1 MQKTDDAA
9 PATKGDLESLW
20 IRIDKRFTRMDQQF
34 DQVDQKFE
42 QVDKRFA
49 EMNDQ
54 FDDAKL
60 HFGIVAEAMLQDFN
74 GAFGDR
80 QSQNTD
86 EIKGVKARVSAIE
99 RRLRFSGR

>member
-1 MQKTDDAA
+1 MKKTDHSAL
-9 PATKGDLESLW
+9 ATKADLESLW
-20 IRIDKRFTRMDQQF
+20 NRIDKRFTKIDKQF
-34 DQVDQKFE
+34 DLVDKRFE

-49 EMNDQ
+49 EMDRS
-54 FDDAKL
+54 FEDVKL

-80 QSQNTD
+80 LSQNSD
-86 EIKGVKARVSAIE
+86 EIKGVKARVGAIE